1 MWSATT
7 DISSLKP
14 ITDPTTPCA
23 FPSQE
28 VQVDHPDL
36 CNVLP
41 LKKRPLT
48 PLEYQLS
55 KTSVETVERDR
66 GGHRSLPLPCLSD
79 SEDSLE
85 NISDRVGEMLLC
97 NPKGEK
103 EKKEDKVMQKKKREK
118 GKQEEDDDD
127 DDDDGITFATCS
139 SDEDSTSW
147 ENIDPDDR
155 DEEGHHTYS
164 KPEIKGKSDVDNV
177 GGADAGAVKA
187 DRWFAGLSPPK
198 FE

>member
-1 MWSATT
+1 M
-7 DISSLKP
+7 
-14 ITDPTTPCA
+14 
-23 FPSQE
+23 
-28 VQVDHPDL
+28 DHPDL

-97 NPKGEK
+97 NPKG
-103 EKKEDKVMQKKKREK
+103 KKRRK
-118 GKQEEDDDD
+118 R
-127 DDDDGITFATCS
+127 T
-139 SDEDSTSW
+139 
-147 ENIDPDDR
+147 R
-155 DEEGHHTYS
+155 
-164 KPEIKGKSDVDNV
+164 
-177 GGADAGAVKA
+177 
-187 DRWFAGLSPPK
+187 
-198 FE
+198 